1 MADHGTCSHVS
12 ENGSGRI
19 TGAPTGSTRRR
30 LPPLS
35 IGRQL
40 SAAGP
45 LCNYLLRICMYIYI
59 YIYFFSPLNFSF
71 SFWHFLFAF
80 IIHIEVN
87 VSREKRTHF
96 PFRRPHTLIH
106 SSVAGSGQW
115 QTHVLAAGISINGA
129 HHQLT
134 FINFKGTLTPFAG
147 RPPVS
152 TFILH
157 QLHLYLRRGKEIV
170 VIIMHRLG

>member
-1 MADHGTCSHVS
+1 MQDGGGEKVKESDLIQPNRTDKFDLVRAPTMADHGTCSHVS

-106 SSVAGSGQW
+106 SSVAGSGQ
-115 QTHVLAAGISINGA
+115 
-129 HHQLT
+129 
-134 FINFKGTLTPFAG
+134 
-147 RPPVS
+147 
-152 TFILH
+152 
-157 QLHLYLRRGKEIV
+157 
-170 VIIMHRLG
+170 